1 MGTTQATALI
11 DSGSTTTFISP
22 KIASKA
28 GLHMA
33 NYAPIPVR
41 VANGSILNTGT
52 VCSQVPYS
60 IHNVSFISDFRLLDL
75 KGFDIIFGCDW
86 IYQHSPITIDLK
98 TRAFTIHHN
107 GMQSITF
114 PDITFPQSNLLLTAD
129 NLQKMLHKDILGAV
143 VFLPYPQ
150 CSALALTATPPEVT
164 QVLDKFSD
172 VFAEPTQLPP
182 SRVCD
187 HTVPLLPNAKPV
199 NVRPYRLPH
208 HKKKCLGRA
217 SAAIVEF
224 PNHQAKYESLLFPC
238 HSGQKQKGRF
248 MAPLH

>member
-114 PDITFPQSNLLLTAD
+114 PDITFP
-129 NLQKMLHKDILGAV
+129 
-143 VFLPYPQ
+143 
-150 CSALALTATPPEVT
+150 
-164 QVLDKFSD
+164 
-172 VFAEPTQLPP
+172 
-182 SRVCD
+182 
-187 HTVPLLPNAKPV
+187 
-199 NVRPYRLPH
+199 
-208 HKKKCLGRA
+208 
-217 SAAIVEF
+217 
-224 PNHQAKYESLLFPC
+224 
-238 HSGQKQKGRF
+238 
-248 MAPLH
+248 

>member
-1 MGTTQATALI
+1 
-11 DSGSTTTFISP
+11 
-22 KIASKA
+22 
-28 GLHMA
+28 MA
-33 NYAPIPVR
+33 NHAPIPVR

-114 PDITFPQSNLLLTAD
+114 PDITFPRSNLLLTAD

-182 SRVCD
+182 SHECD

-208 HKKKCLGRA
+208 HKKNALEELVQQLLNSQTNRP
-217 SAAIVEF
+217 SMSPYSSPAILV
-224 PNHQAKYESLLFPC
+224 K
-238 HSGQKQKGRF
+238 KKGRF
-248 MAPLH
+248 IVPLH